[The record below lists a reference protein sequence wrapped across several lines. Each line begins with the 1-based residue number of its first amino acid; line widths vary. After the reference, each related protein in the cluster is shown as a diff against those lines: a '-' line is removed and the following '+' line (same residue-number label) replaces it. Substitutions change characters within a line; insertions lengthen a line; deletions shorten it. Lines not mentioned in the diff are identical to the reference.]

1 MATLKF
7 GLFII
12 LITAICDVLKECYS
26 RGWISTRDGNGSVR
40 RKNENWIYITP
51 TSTKKQR
58 LDAESLV
65 KMEFQSDKTLIKVN
79 TEATGKPSG
88 EIELHRRLLL
98 ELIDTRSV
106 IHVHPTYTIAAM
118 YAGYDLQALS
128 LEFPEIHRYTKVALN
143 VPVVPAISNELAEAT
158 CRALEIQ
165 PNGAISADIVG
176 LDRHGVIA
184 VARDPWTAFEHI
196 ERLEHICQI
205 VLVSGLV
212 NGTKRYGG

>member
-1 MATLKF
+1 M
-7 GLFII
+7 
-12 LITAICDVLKECYS
+12 ITAICDVLKECYN

-40 RKNENWIYITP
+40 RINENWIYITP
-51 TSTKKQR
+51 SGTKKQR

-65 KMEFQSDKTLIKVN
+65 KMEYQSDKSLKQVN
-79 TEATGKPSG
+79 SESYGKPSG
-88 EIELHRRLLL
+88 ELELHRTLLM

-118 YAGYDLQALS
+118 YAGYDLQKLS
-128 LEFPEIHRYTKVALN
+128 LEFPEIHRYTKVGHN
-143 VPVVPAISNELAEAT
+143 VPNVPAISVELAKAT
-158 CRALEIQ
+158 CHALELKPDGSIT
-165 PNGAISADIVG
+165 SDIVG

-205 VLVSGLV
+205 VLVSG
-212 NGTKRYGG
+212 TKY

>member
-1 MATLKF
+1 M
-7 GLFII
+7 
-12 LITAICDVLKECYS
+12 ITAICDVLKECYS

-51 TSTKKQR
+51 SGTKKQR

-65 KMEFQSDKTLIKVN
+65 KMEFQADKSLVKVN

-88 EIELHRRLLL
+88 EIELHRRLLS
-98 ELIDTRSV
+98 ELPDTRTI

-118 YAGYDLQALS
+118 YAGHDLRALS
-128 LEFPEIHRYTKVALN
+128 LEFPEIHRYTKVAPN
-143 VPVVPAISNELAEAT
+143 VPVVPAISHELADAA
-158 CRALEIQ
+158 CQALGLQ
-165 PNGAISADIVG
+165 ADGAISADIVG

-205 VLVSGLV
+205 VLVSGV
-212 NGTKRYGG
+212 RK

>member
-1 MATLKF
+1 M
-7 GLFII
+7 
-12 LITAICDVLKECYS
+12 ITAICDVLKECYS

-40 RKNENWIYITP
+40 RHNENWIYITP
-51 TSTKKQR
+51 SGTKKQR
-58 LDAESLV
+58 LDAESLI
-65 KMEFQSDKTLIKVN
+65 KMEYQADKSLVKIN
-79 TEATGKPSG
+79 TEVTGKPSG

-98 ELIDTRSV
+98 EIPDTRTV

-118 YAGYDLQALS
+118 YAGLDLQALS

-143 VPVVPAISNELAEAT
+143 VPIVPAISNELAEAT
-158 CRALEIQ
+158 CQALELKAD
-165 PNGAISADIVG
+165 GTISADIVG

-205 VLVSGLV
+205 ALVSGVVRNATL
-212 NGTKRYGG
+212 R

>member
-1 MATLKF
+1 M
-7 GLFII
+7 
-12 LITAICDVLKECYS
+12 ITAICDVLKECYS

-40 RKNENWIYITP
+40 RKNENWLYITP
-51 TSTKKQR
+51 SGTKKQR

-65 KMEFQSDKTLIKVN
+65 KMEFQPDKSLVKVD

-98 ELIDTRSV
+98 ELPDTRSI

-118 YAGYDLQALS
+118 YAGHDLQALS
-128 LEFPEIHRYTKVALN
+128 LEFPEIHRYTRVAPN
-143 VPVVPAISNELAEAT
+143 VPVVPAISHELADAA
-158 CRALEIQ
+158 CQALGLQ
-165 PNGAISADIVG
+165 PDGKVSADIVG

-205 VLVSGLV
+205 VLVSGAA
-212 NGTKRYGG
+212 K

>member
-1 MATLKF
+1 M
-7 GLFII
+7 
-12 LITAICDVLKECYS
+12 ITAICDVLKECYS

-51 TSTKKQR
+51 SGTKKQR

-65 KMEFQSDKTLIKVN
+65 KMEFQTDHSLLKVN
-79 TEATGKPSG
+79 TESTGKPSG
-88 EIELHRRLLL
+88 EIELHRRLLF
-98 ELIDTRSV
+98 EIPDTRTI

-118 YAGYDLQALS
+118 YAGLNLQALS
-128 LEFPEIHRYTKVALN
+128 LEFPEIHRYTKVAPN
-143 VPVVPAISNELAEAT
+143 VPILPAISTELAEAT
-158 CRALEIQ
+158 CLALELKA
-165 PNGAISADIVG
+165 NGTISADIVG

-205 VLVSGLV
+205 VLVSGV
-212 NGTKRYGG
+212 VKNTFQR

>member
-1 MATLKF
+1 M
-7 GLFII
+7 
-12 LITAICDVLKECYS
+12 ITAICDVLKECYS

-51 TSTKKQR
+51 SGTKKQR

-65 KMEFQSDKTLIKVN
+65 KMEFQTDNSLLKVN
-79 TEATGKPSG
+79 TESTGKPSG
-88 EIELHRRLLL
+88 EIELLRKLLF
-98 ELIDTRSV
+98 EIPDTRTI

-118 YAGYDLQALS
+118 YAGLDLQALS
-128 LEFPEIHRYTKVALN
+128 LEFPEIHRYTKVAPN
-143 VPVVPAISNELAEAT
+143 VPIVPAISTELAEAT
-158 CRALEIQ
+158 CLALELKA
-165 PNGAISADIVG
+165 NGTISADIVG

-205 VLVSGLV
+205 VLVSGVVKNTLQ
-212 NGTKRYGG
+212 R

>member
-1 MATLKF
+1 M
-7 GLFII
+7 
-12 LITAICDVLKECYS
+12 ITAICDVLKECYS

-51 TSTKKQR
+51 SGTKKQR

-65 KMEFQSDKTLIKVN
+65 KMEFQADKSLVKVN

-88 EIELHRRLLL
+88 EIELHRRLLS
-98 ELIDTRSV
+98 ELPDTRTI

-118 YAGYDLQALS
+118 YAGHDLRALS
-128 LEFPEIHRYTKVALN
+128 LEFPEIHRYTKVAPN
-143 VPVVPAISNELAEAT
+143 VPVVPAISHELADAA
-158 CRALEIQ
+158 CQALGLQ
-165 PNGAISADIVG
+165 ADGAIFADIVG

-205 VLVSGLV
+205 VLVSGV
-212 NGTKRYGG
+212 RK

>member
-1 MATLKF
+1 M
-7 GLFII
+7 
-12 LITAICDVLKECYS
+12 ITAICDVLKECYS

-40 RKNENWIYITP
+40 RKNEHWIYITP
-51 TSTKKQR
+51 SGTKKQR

-65 KMEFQSDKTLIKVN
+65 KMEFQADKSLVKIN

-98 ELIDTRSV
+98 ELPDTRSI

-118 YAGYDLQALS
+118 YAGHDLRALS
-128 LEFPEIHRYTKVALN
+128 LEFPEIHRYTKVAPN
-143 VPVVPAISNELAEAT
+143 VPVVPAISHELADAA
-158 CRALEIQ
+158 CQALGLQ
-165 PNGAISADIVG
+165 PDGRISADIVG

-205 VLVSGLV
+205 VLVSGV
-212 NGTKRYGG
+212 TK

>member
-1 MATLKF
+1 M
-7 GLFII
+7 
-12 LITAICDVLKECYS
+12 ITAICDVLKECYS

-51 TSTKKQR
+51 SGTKKQR

-65 KMEFQSDKTLIKVN
+65 KMEFQTDNSLLKVN
-79 TEATGKPSG
+79 TESTGKPSG
-88 EIELHRRLLL
+88 EIELHRRLLF
-98 ELIDTRSV
+98 EIPDTRTI

-118 YAGYDLQALS
+118 YAGLDLQVLS
-128 LEFPEIHRYTKVALN
+128 LEFPEIQRYTKVAPN
-143 VPVVPAISNELAEAT
+143 VPIVPAISTELAEAT
-158 CRALEIQ
+158 CLALGLKESGI
-165 PNGAISADIVG
+165 ISADIVG

-205 VLVSGLV
+205 VLVSGVVKHTLQ
-212 NGTKRYGG
+212 R

>member
-1 MATLKF
+1 M
-7 GLFII
+7 
-12 LITAICDVLKECYS
+12 ITAICDVLKECYS

-51 TSTKKQR
+51 SGTKKQR

-65 KMEFQSDKTLIKVN
+65 KMEYQADKSLVKID

-98 ELIDTRSV
+98 ELPDTRTV
-106 IHVHPTYTIAAM
+106 VHVHPTYTIAAM

-128 LEFPEIHRYTKVALN
+128 LEFPEIHRYTKVAKN
-143 VPVVPAISNELAEAT
+143 VPNVPAVSHELADAVCE
-158 CRALEIQ
+158 ALELG
-165 PNGAISADIVG
+165 PDGSISADIVG

-184 VARDPWTAFEHI
+184 VARDPWSAFEHI

-205 VLVSGLV
+205 VLVSGV
-212 NGTKRYGG
+212 ARNGASR

>member
-1 MATLKF
+1 
-7 GLFII
+7 
-12 LITAICDVLKECYS
+12 VLKECYR

-40 RKNENWIYITP
+40 RINENWIYITP
-51 TSTKKQR
+51 SGTKKQR

-65 KMEFQSDKTLIKVN
+65 KMEFQPDKSLVKVN

-88 EIELHRRLLL
+88 EIELHRRLLV
-98 ELIDTRSV
+98 EIPDTRTV
-106 IHVHPTYTIAAM
+106 VHVHPTYTIAAM

-128 LEFPEIHRYTKVALN
+128 LEFPEIHRYTKVAPN
-143 VPVVPAISNELAEAT
+143 VPVVPAISHELADAS
-158 CRALEIQ
+158 CRALGLQ
-165 PNGAISADIVG
+165 ADGTISADIVG

-205 VLVSGLV
+205 VLVSGV
-212 NGTKRYGG
+212 GRRS

>member
-1 MATLKF
+1 M
-7 GLFII
+7 
-12 LITAICDVLKECYS
+12 ITAICDVLKECYS

-51 TSTKKQR
+51 SGTKKQR

-65 KMEFQSDKTLIKVN
+65 KMEFQADKSLVKVN

-88 EIELHRRLLL
+88 EIELHRRLLS
-98 ELIDTRSV
+98 ELPDTRTI

-118 YAGYDLQALS
+118 YAGHDLRALS
-128 LEFPEIHRYTKVALN
+128 LEFPEIHRYTKVAPN
-143 VPVVPAISNELAEAT
+143 VPVVPAISHELADAA
-158 CRALEIQ
+158 CQALGLQADGE
-165 PNGAISADIVG
+165 ISADIVG
-176 LDRHGVIA
+176 LDRHGIIA

-205 VLVSGLV
+205 VLVSGV
-212 NGTKRYGG
+212 RK

>member
-1 MATLKF
+1 M
-7 GLFII
+7 
-12 LITAICDVLKECYS
+12 ITAICDVLKECYS

-40 RKNENWIYITP
+40 RNNENWIYITP
-51 TSTKKQR
+51 SGTKKQR
-58 LDAESLV
+58 LDAESLI
-65 KMEFQSDKTLIKVN
+65 KMEYQADKSLVKIN
-79 TEATGKPSG
+79 TEVTGKPSG

-98 ELIDTRSV
+98 EIPDTRTV

-118 YAGYDLQALS
+118 YAGLDLQALS

-143 VPVVPAISNELAEAT
+143 VPIVPAISNELAEAT
-158 CRALEIQ
+158 CQALELKQ
-165 PNGAISADIVG
+165 DGTISADIVG

-205 VLVSGLV
+205 ALVSGVVKNATL
-212 NGTKRYGG
+212 G

>member
-1 MATLKF
+1 M
-7 GLFII
+7 
-12 LITAICDVLKECYS
+12 ITAICDVLKECYS

-51 TSTKKQR
+51 SGTKKQR

-65 KMEFQSDKTLIKVN
+65 KMEFQADNSLLKVN
-79 TEATGKPSG
+79 TESTGKPSG
-88 EIELHRRLLL
+88 EIELHRRLLF
-98 ELIDTRSV
+98 EVPDTRTI

-118 YAGYDLQALS
+118 YAGLDLQALS
-128 LEFPEIHRYTKVALN
+128 LEFPEIHRYTKVAPN
-143 VPVVPAISNELAEAT
+143 VPIVPAISTELAEAT
-158 CRALEIQ
+158 CLALELTAS
-165 PNGAISADIVG
+165 GTISADIVG

-205 VLVSGLV
+205 VLVSGV
-212 NGTKRYGG
+212 IKNAFQR

>member
-1 MATLKF
+1 M
-7 GLFII
+7 
-12 LITAICDVLKECYS
+12 ITAICDVLKECYS

-51 TSTKKQR
+51 SGTKKQR

-65 KMEFQSDKTLIKVN
+65 KMEFQADKSLVKVS

-98 ELIDTRSV
+98 ELLDTRSV

-128 LEFPEIHRYTKVALN
+128 LEFPEIHRYTNVAPN
-143 VPVVPAISNELAEAT
+143 VPIVPAISHELAEAT
-158 CRALEIQ
+158 CRALELQ
-165 PNGAISADIVG
+165 PDGAISADIVG

-205 VLVSGLV
+205 VLATGEPDAGRTIHPQAV
-212 NGTKRYGG
+212 